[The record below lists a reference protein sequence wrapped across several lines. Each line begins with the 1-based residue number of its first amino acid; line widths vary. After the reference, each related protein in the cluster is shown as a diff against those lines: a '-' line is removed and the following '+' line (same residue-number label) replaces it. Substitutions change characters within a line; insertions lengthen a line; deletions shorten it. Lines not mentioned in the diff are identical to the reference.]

1 MRRHGWGGRLPS
13 TDDEAVERIVATAR
27 ELIVE
32 QPDVPPSISEV
43 AERLSI
49 TRQTVYRYV
58 PSARALLAGA
68 VQLGV
73 DDFLDAVSSHLRGI
87 TDPAGAIAELIAF
100 AHEELRR
107 RPDLALL
114 LSTGGTSPTDFTSEV
129 AMSLNR
135 AMLDQL
141 DVDWSAYESIDL
153 DELTE
158 VVLRWLLSFVFSPGE
173 RPRTTQEIRAFVRR
187 WLGPAL
193 AAGAPGDHTDPV
205 PTPRRRR
212 RTTTTRR
219 IPS

>member
-1 MRRHGWGGRLPS
+1 
-13 TDDEAVERIVATAR
+13 
-27 ELIVE
+27 
-32 QPDVPPSISEV
+32 
-43 AERLSI
+43 
-49 TRQTVYRYV
+49 
-58 PSARALLAGA
+58 
-68 VQLGV
+68 
-73 DDFLDAVSSHLRGI
+73 
-87 TDPAGAIAELIAF
+87 
-100 AHEELRR
+100 
-107 RPDLALL
+107 
-114 LSTGGTSPTDFTSEV
+114 
-129 AMSLNR
+129 MSLNR